1 MSWKRDSHGLFDYES
16 KETIENNWKLSN
28 KLGLLT
34 RSDKGTNLLEDKD
47 VHFICFLLMG
57 KIRLF

>member
-47 VHFICFLLMG
+47 VSLYSCLV
-57 KIRLF
+57 